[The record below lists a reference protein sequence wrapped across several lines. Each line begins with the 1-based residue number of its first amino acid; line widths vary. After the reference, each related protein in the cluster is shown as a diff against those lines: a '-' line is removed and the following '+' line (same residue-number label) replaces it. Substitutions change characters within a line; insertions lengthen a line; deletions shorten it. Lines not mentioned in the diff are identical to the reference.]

1 LSTWVIFDADA
12 GPLSLFGDRGMR
24 RFWLRALLAPRVAW
38 GWREHALSLYRRH
51 GAAIPNARVLSKPL
65 HGYLRRGLNPA
76 TRASALVEHYRL
88 FGSLLSSDCLR
99 AFCAGEPLEL
109 ARLAGRKGSFFR
121 LYLINSAMVQTQ
133 REGECTLCLLRE
145 GGPTILS
152 RVTFNLCAVDGRLSL
167 AIGGLQ
173 GPRAGH
179 NREVIAATRD
189 LFGLRPKDATLL
201 VARAIAE
208 GLGAS
213 VHAVGDALH
222 VHRTLPDDPKVAS
235 YDVYWRERGANAGG
249 PFGFVFPPLAAPARA
264 SNGRDAAKLAIIE
277 GAAGFLDANRRI
289 LS

>member
-1 LSTWVIFDADA
+1 
-12 GPLSLFGDRGMR
+12 
-24 RFWLRALLAPRVAW
+24 
-38 GWREHALSLYRRH
+38 
-51 GAAIPNARVLSKPL
+51 
-65 HGYLRRGLNPA
+65 
-76 TRASALVEHYRL
+76 
-88 FGSLLSSDCLR
+88 
-99 AFCAGEPLEL
+99 
-109 ARLAGRKGSFFR
+109 
-121 LYLINSAMVQTQ
+121 MVQTQ

-179 NREVIAATRD
+179 NREGIAGTRD

-222 VHRTLPDDPKVAS
+222 VHRTLPDDPKLAS
-235 YDVYWRERGANAGG
+235 YDAYWRERGANAGG
-249 PFGFVFPPLAAPARA
+249 PFGFVFPPLAAPARP
-264 SNGRDAAKLAIIE
+264 SNGRDAAKLAIVE
-277 GAAGFLDANRRI
+277 GAAGFMAANRRI